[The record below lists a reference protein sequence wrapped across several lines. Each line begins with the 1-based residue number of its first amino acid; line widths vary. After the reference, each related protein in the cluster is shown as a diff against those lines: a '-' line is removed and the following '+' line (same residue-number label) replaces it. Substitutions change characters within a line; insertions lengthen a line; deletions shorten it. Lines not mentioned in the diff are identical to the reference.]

1 MIFWKPKIALST
13 ANRIFFQIRNGNRL
27 SWRFP
32 PCLPFSLSLSLSV
45 SIQHRHHSPPAL
57 KCIYIFFFGRYTCLA
72 THDWFVVVLVI
83 YGCSPGS
90 TFVGAWRF
98 LSFRLA
104 QCPWVAAIKMINDL
118 VGLSHKMCG
127 KANWCRNRMRNRN
140 RNLQLQQKSEWGKCN
155 TPREHSSF
163 FLLPHLD
170 TSITNKH
177 QQPNIV

>member
-140 RNLQLQQKSEWGKCN
+140 RNLQLQQKSGASATPQEN
-155 TPREHSSF
+155 TPSSCY
-163 FLLPHLD
+163 P
-170 TSITNKH
+170 TST
-177 QQPNIV
+177 PR